1 MKKYIL
7 FLSLSFLN
15 SNISADANIFGY
27 WLTSGSIVK
36 VENCDNLVCGKIIT
50 VFVEDGIDP
59 NSILDKNNKN
69 KSLRERALVGVD
81 LLSEFQI
88 NREDQKT
95 FKGGKIYD
103 PRSGRTYNS
112 NLYYKPSGNLKV
124 EGCLRSFCRGE
135 EWQPLVIEINDDGTI
150 EAKIKNSPQ
159 NN

>member
-1 MKKYIL
+1 MPELDYAPGIY
-7 FLSLSFLN
+7 
-15 SNISADANIFGY
+15 SARYAGE
-27 WLTSGSIVK
+27 SAS
-36 VENCDNLVCGKIIT
+36 
-50 VFVEDGIDP
+50 
-59 NSILDKNNKN
+59 DKNNRD
-69 KSLRERALVGVD
+69 KSLRDRTLVGVD

-88 NREDQKT
+88 NSNDQKT

-112 NLYYKPSGNLKV
+112 NLYFKPSGNLKV

-135 EWQPLVIEINDDGTI
+135 EWQPLIIEINDDGTM